1 MPGTVDI
8 IIFGMEASVRLGR
21 KILEI
26 YQDDMANRHLLYPLA
41 ESTGPFTF
49 EGAMQ
54 FFRTRGSVFVEEG
67 AVYHDLWTEI
77 GPGGDAPLDVQD
89 RLRRAAAYVDGTLT
103 KAQKQGRFDEEAL
116 YKGMVASHAVA
127 QWRKGDP
134 RRSPTSLQRIAQ
146 TVLEIGLDH
155 VRSDSSFLSGDS
167 KSHRIVRSLLLGLES
182 IDFTEQK
189 VDSIVLDLFRSSMAV
204 FYDNVNVIIED
215 QRLSLLVREIG
226 SALKVHVDG
235 LDEASQIL
243 TAQAFGRDALQGI
256 VETSARVVK
265 ENLSLYLGGGDSGEK
280 RFVSAVLKALLDA
293 VQKNPDVLSGNAV
306 VDIYETALGA
316 VAQNAGLLLREG
328 DSERFLAYLLASMS
342 KVLTVNNP
350 SGLYH
355 RDMLREIVLLGLQ
368 ATGKNVRFLVNPKKP
383 EEQLLSDGLR
393 RILLAFSDGFAENET
408 LTDTLSGMLSRDH
421 LIRILAIA
429 FDEIS
434 RNPERLLG
442 SIRDDDARSV
452 LAQVMGS
459 VTGAIAVD
467 PGLVLSG
474 RDVTELIT
482 MVFLAHS
489 RNPDRLIDLENPSPK
504 TNILYQV
511 IIQIL
516 ESVSEDKKRGGRN
529 LLAGGWLL
537 TALDDALSVVS
548 KNIDAFCKKKQIVRR
563 TLDKLLHLATDARAN
578 VLDAENVVAVFRP
591 LLAAVLK
598 DEALLDDDDRLCGIM
613 DRFIQDV
620 TE

>member
-26 YQDDMANRHLLYPLA
+26 YQDDMANRDILYPLA
-41 ESTGPFTF
+41 ESTGSFSF
-49 EGAMQ
+49 EGALQ
-54 FFRTRGSVFVEEG
+54 FFRTRGSLFVEEG
-67 AVYHDLWTEI
+67 AVYHDLWTRI
-77 GPGGDAPLDVQD
+77 GPDGDAPLDLQD
-89 RLRRAAAYVDGTLT
+89 RLKRAAAYVYDTLT
-103 KAQKQGRFDEEAL
+103 KAQEQGRFDEETL

-167 KSHRIVRSLLLGLES
+167 KSRRIVRSLLLGLES

-226 SALKVHVDG
+226 SALKAHVDD

-256 VETSARVVK
+256 VEASARVVK
-265 ENLSLYLGGGDSGEK
+265 ENLSLYLGGGDPGEK
-280 RFVSAVLKALLDA
+280 RFVSAVLKALLDG
-293 VQKNPDVLSGNAV
+293 VQKNPDVFSGNAV

-328 DSERFLAYLLASMS
+328 DPERFLAYLLASMS
-342 KVLTVNNP
+342 EVLTVNNP
-350 SGLYH
+350 SELYH
-355 RDMLREIVLLGLQ
+355 RDMLREIVLLGLEV
-368 ATGKNVRFLVNPKKP
+368 TGKNVRFLVNPKKP

-408 LTDTLSGMLSRDH
+408 LTDTLSGMLCRDH

-434 RNPERLLG
+434 RNPERLLYR
-442 SIRDDDARSV
+442 IRDDDTRSV
-452 LAQVMGS
+452 LTQIVGS
-459 VTGAIAVD
+459 VTAAIAVE
-467 PGLVLSG
+467 PGLVTTG
-474 RDVTELIT
+474 EDVTKLIK
-482 MVFLAHS
+482 MVFFAHS
-489 RNPDRLIDLENPSPK
+489 RNPDRLIDLKDPSPK

-511 IIQIL
+511 IMQIL
-516 ESVSEDKKRGGRN
+516 ESVSEDKKQGGRH
-529 LLAGGWLL
+529 LLAGGWFL
-537 TALDDALSVVS
+537 AVIDDALSVVS
-548 KNIDAFCKKKQIVRR
+548 KNIDAFCKNEQILRR
-563 TLDKLLHLATDARAN
+563 TMDRLLHLAAHSHADS
-578 VLDAENVVAVFRP
+578 LDAESLVVLFRHVLTP
-591 LLAAVLK
+591 VLEDASLL
-598 DEALLDDDDRLCGIM
+598 EDDDRFLSTVSGL
-613 DRFIQDV
+613 DN
-620 TE
+620 